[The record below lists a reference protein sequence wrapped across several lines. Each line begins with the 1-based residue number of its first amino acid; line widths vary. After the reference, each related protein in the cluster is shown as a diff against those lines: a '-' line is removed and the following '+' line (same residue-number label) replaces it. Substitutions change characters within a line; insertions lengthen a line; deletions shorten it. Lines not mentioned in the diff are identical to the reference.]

1 MDEQN
6 DSPSFEESLH
16 ELEKIVAR
24 MEQGENSLEGLLSS
38 YEKGAK
44 HAMNCQ
50 KRLLDAEKR
59 IEKVKK
65 DTSGLLTETISPM
78 AE

>member
-24 MEQGENSLEGLLSS
+24 MEQGENTLEGLLSS
-38 YEKGAK
+38 YERGAK

-50 KRLLDAEKR
+50 KRLIDAEKR
-59 IEKVKK
+59 IEKVKQ
-65 DTSGLLTETISPM
+65 DTSGILTENITSM

>member
-24 MEQGENSLEGLLSS
+24 MEQGENTLEGLLSS

-50 KRLLDAEKR
+50 KRLVDAEKR
-59 IEKVKK
+59 IEKVKQ
-65 DTSGLLTETISPM
+65 DTSGIFMENITPM

>member
-24 MEQGENSLEGLLSS
+24 MEQGENTLEGLLSS

-50 KRLLDAEKR
+50 KRLVDAEKR
-59 IEKVKK
+59 IEKVKQ
-65 DTSGLLTETISPM
+65 DTSGIIMENITPM